1 MIEKQPPRHAQ
12 RKVVDDKHERAF
24 ARDIAASQEPAQGR
38 SPPRAVRGRSAKSS
52 TGLEP
57 VAGRSV
63 WRPVIRYL
71 ALAFIFFQV
80 ATTTALAT
88 QVVLFEDQAARIA
101 APSEPAS
108 GPEAQP
114 SSPQAPKIANRPETR
129 EPEHLL
135 IQIDC
140 GITS

>member
-1 MIEKQPPRHAQ
+1 MP
-12 RKVVDDKHERAF
+12 
-24 ARDIAASQEPAQGR
+24 AALSA
-38 SPPRAVRGRSAKSS
+38 AVQQKSA
-52 TGLEP
+52 TELEP

-71 ALAFIFFQV
+71 ALAFIFVQV

-88 QVVLFEDQAARIA
+88 QVVLFEDQTARIA
-101 APSEPAS
+101 VPTEPAS
-108 GPEAQP
+108 GPQAR
-114 SSPQAPKIANRPETR
+114 SPQAPKIANRPETR

-135 IQIDC
+135 IQIGS